1 MGSVL
6 KFILFLLLL
15 ASASSLN
22 SSEEGFISMVVS
34 QKGLNFIKDF
44 LIEKAVSTIIPLR
57 LPNIEKTVNIV
68 LIGKV
73 HVVLSEIII
82 GSFEVESSD
91 IQIGE
96 TGVNIVVTKATAN
109 MSMKWQYTYNTWLF
123 EISDEGDASVQV
135 FSYLV
140 MLFALSNRKIM
151 SIDTFYQVLWM
162 FVIYVVT

>member
-6 KFILFLLLL
+6 KFVLFSLLL
-15 ASASSLN
+15 ASASSYFN

-44 LIEKAVSTIIPLR
+44 LIEKAVSTIIPLH
-57 LPNIEKTVNIV
+57 LPDMEKTVNIV

-91 IQIGE
+91 IRIGE

-109 MSMKWQYTYNTWLF
+109 MSMKWRYTYNTWLF
-123 EISDEGDASVQV
+123 EISDEGDATVQV
-135 FSYLV
+135 IQLLTNAICYI
-140 MLFALSNRKIM
+140 KI
-151 SIDTFYQVLWM
+151 
-162 FVIYVVT
+162 